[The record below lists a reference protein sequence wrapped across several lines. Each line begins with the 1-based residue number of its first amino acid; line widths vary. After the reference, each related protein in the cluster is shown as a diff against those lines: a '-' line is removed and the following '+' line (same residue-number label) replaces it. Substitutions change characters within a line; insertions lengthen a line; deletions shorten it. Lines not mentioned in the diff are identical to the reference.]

1 MTNKDYS
8 KTISVDASPQDAY
21 VALTNGFEEWWT
33 SPDKPIRAIGD
44 VARFRF
50 PPGEAFWTFQATNL
64 LPGKLVDLR
73 CVEANHLHEGM
84 PDAIR
89 EEWLGTT
96 LTWHIYEEGGKT
108 VIHFVHSGLTP
119 TLHCFEICEAGWDYF
134 FVDSLKTYLDTGV
147 GLPHSG

>member
-1 MTNKDYS
+1 MTDEDYS
-8 KTISVDASPQDAY
+8 KTISVDASPQDTY
-21 VALTNGFEEWWT
+21 VALTNGFEKWWT
-33 SPDKPIRAIGD
+33 MPDNPIQAVGD
-44 VARFRF
+44 VARFKF

-64 LPGKLVDLR
+64 VPGKLVDLR

-89 EEWLGTT
+89 EEWLGTS
-96 LTWHIYEEGGKT
+96 LTWHIREEDGKT

-134 FVDSLKTYLDTGV
+134 FVDSLKAYLDTGV